1 MIPPYHPSIV
11 SKMCLITYY
20 EQYSVKIRLIS
31 YYTVQALKKT
41 TIIWRLL
48 EIVRKKGK
56 EIKGKWCDLYKACI
70 NCIEIL

>member
-31 YYTVQALKKT
+31 YYTVQALKKLQLFGDC
-41 TIIWRLL
+41 WKLSERM
-48 EIVRKKGK
+48 EGMGRK
-56 EIKGKWCDLYKACI
+56 
-70 NCIEIL
+70 